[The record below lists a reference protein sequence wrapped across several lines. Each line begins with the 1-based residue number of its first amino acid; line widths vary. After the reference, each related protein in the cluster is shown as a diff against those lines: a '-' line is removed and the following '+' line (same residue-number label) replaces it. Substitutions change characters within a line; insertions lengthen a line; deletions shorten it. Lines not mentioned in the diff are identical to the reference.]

1 MTKTNTF
8 QTIAQTNFFDKTICH
23 FIEEVEDDTDEDPM
37 SDGGSDYEEEEEE
50 VLHDEVL
57 EFDDDDVV
65 SFVDRANYFLHD
77 PQSAEFFGMDAT
89 KATQTKKLLSEKSDG
104 RYRTLT
110 NDQQLFD
117 QILTSI
123 QHLLSP
129 EALRQVW
136 HNFDTNLNE
145 NMNNMVA
152 SYAPKHC
159 HYSSSLSLNT
169 RIAIAA
175 GTQIVGHYHFWRLLL
190 DRFDIPMH
198 PSMKEYLQDRDKRR
212 IKKTE
217 RNRSSEVKLKR
228 TEKLRDTIKK
238 EIQQDA
244 EAEKQGKHTPHPR
257 NPT

>member
-1 MTKTNTF
+1 
-8 QTIAQTNFFDKTICH
+8 
-23 FIEEVEDDTDEDPM
+23 
-37 SDGGSDYEEEEEE
+37 
-50 VLHDEVL
+50 
-57 EFDDDDVV
+57 
-65 SFVDRANYFLHD
+65 
-77 PQSAEFFGMDAT
+77 
-89 KATQTKKLLSEKSDG
+89 
-104 RYRTLT
+104 
-110 NDQQLFD
+110 
-117 QILTSI
+117 
-123 QHLLSP
+123 
-129 EALRQVW
+129 
-136 HNFDTNLNE
+136 
-145 NMNNMVA
+145 MNNVVA

-217 RNRSSEVKLKR
+217 RNQSSEVKLKR

-244 EAEKQGKHTPHPR
+244 EAKKQGKTYTSSAQPDLKAAQKAVR
-257 NPT
+257 ETMRKNRATNSINNDLL